1 MTTIGSVLLTMWTSC
16 MLPSE
21 ASLPADTLRTARQLQ
36 QVDVRAGR
44 TTAEEYVGSPTQR
57 MDARTLQERG
67 VSSLTDALQRF
78 SGTNVRDYGGA
89 GGLKTVSVHGMGAG
103 HTVVTLNGL
112 SLGDHRSGQVDLARY
127 NDVSALTEVSL
138 TTADQLS
145 LLCPVRNLGGALLN
159 LQTDATPDSAGHH
172 VKVAV
177 SGGSFG
183 TVSPSLHYQARQ
195 GAWSWNAGGQ
205 YYFGQNNYPFT
216 VHNGVATE
224 QRRRRNSDLQAWTLS
239 GGMQWRNRRNGT
251 LELQSRYYRNRQHL
265 PGAVK
270 LYVDDNDERM
280 AEQEALAQL
289 TYRQPVGARFHL
301 MAAGKYTYNES
312 RYTDPGLEYPG
323 GCLRQNYWQH
333 EAYMTAGF
341 DYRPASWLL
350 MAYATD
356 VQQAWMTSNLKT
368 DNDVWRTTWLHA
380 LSGRATW
387 QRLSL
392 TARVVASFIYNG
404 NADASARARN
414 ARRITPWLMAGW
426 QAVDQRDTRLNLR
439 TYYKETFRA
448 PTFTECYYYHYGSPQ
463 VKPERARQFGLGVT
477 CHLRATKP
485 LSVSFRADAFGGFI
499 TDRITAV
506 PVTLN
511 LWRTTNIGRVRSLGA
526 EGELNLRYRMPSGQ
540 RLEWNTTYTL
550 QDLTNAMPESRH
562 LQLAYTPRH
571 VAASGLSWL
580 NPWANVA
587 LNAAF
592 CGERWSSPE
601 HYEGTRLKPYAELSA
616 SLWQQW
622 QAGGICYGARLD
634 VLNLT
639 GTEYEIIKAYPMP
652 RQQVKLTLSV
662 KW

>member
-1 MTTIGSVLLTMWTSC
+1 MAAALALLMGCTGS
-16 MLPSE
+16 
-21 ASLPADTLRTARQLQ
+21 SLPLAAALPTDTLSQSRQLRR
-36 QVDVRAGR
+36 VDVRASR
-44 TTAEEYVGSPTQR
+44 TTAEEHVGSTTQR
-57 MDARTLQERG
+57 LDARALQERG

-112 SLGDHRSGQVDLARY
+112 SLGDHRSGQVDLSRY

-138 TTADQLS
+138 TTADQLA
-145 LLCPVRNLGGALLN
+145 LLCPVRNLGGALLS

-172 VKVAV
+172 LRAAV

-183 TVSPSLHYQARQ
+183 TVSPSLHYQGRQ

-205 YYFGQNNYPFT
+205 YYYGRNNYPFT
-216 VHNGVATE
+216 VHNGVATQ
-224 QRRRRNSDLQAWTLS
+224 QRRRRNSDLQTWTLD
-239 GGMQWRNRRNGT
+239 GGLKWYNRQGGT
-251 LELQSRYYRNRQHL
+251 LDLQTRYYRNRQHL

-289 TYRQPVGARFHL
+289 SYRQPLGTGVHL

-312 RYTDPGLEYPG
+312 RYTDPGLEYPDG
-323 GCLRQNYWQH
+323 VLRQNYWQH
-333 EAYMTAGF
+333 EAYATAGL
-341 DYRPASWLL
+341 DWQATRWLTL
-350 MAYATD
+350 AYATD

-380 LSGRATW
+380 LSGRLSW
-387 QRLSL
+387 ERLSL
-392 TARVVASFIYNG
+392 TARLVGSLIYNG
-404 NADASARARN
+404 NADPSARARN
-414 ARRITPWLMAGW
+414 ARRLTPWLMAGW
-426 QAVDQRDTRLNLR
+426 QAIDRPQTRLALR

-463 VKPERARQFGLGVT
+463 VKPERARQFGLGAT
-477 CHLRATKP
+477 CHLGVGQP
-485 LSVSFRADAFGGFI
+485 LSVSLRADAFGGYI

-511 LWRTTNIGRVRSLGA
+511 LWRTTNIGRVRSMGV
-526 EGELNLRYRMPSGQ
+526 EGEVNVAYRLPSGQ
-540 RLEWNTTYTL
+540 RLEWNSTYTL
-550 QDLTNAMPESRH
+550 QDLTNATPTSVHR
-562 LQLAYTPRH
+562 QLPYTPRH
-571 VAASGLSWL
+571 MAASGLSWL

-587 LNAAF
+587 LNAV
-592 CGERWSSPE
+592 CYSERWSSPE
-601 HYEGTRLKPYAELSA
+601 HYEGTRLAPYAELSA

-622 QAGGICYGARLD
+622 QAHGLSYGARLD

-639 GTEYEIIKAYPMP
+639 GTEYEVIKAYPMP
-652 RQQVKLTLSV
+652 RQQVRLTLSV
-662 KW
+662 RW